1 MKKVLVTASILL
13 MATLPASTS
22 AQSILAKP
30 IQYGQGIAQNKV
42 KAAPGTI
49 GQITNFVHDKTGKF
63 ITVKGHGLAT
73 TDQSEIILSITKSTK
88 ITDSK
93 GKKVSLK
100 KIIDEKKTVK
110 AFYDPKIT
118 KSLPARGK
126 ALKLVVQDQNFT
138 GINGTVSEV
147 KKSGIVVEGTDIY
160 TSNKDTIVLHFA
172 DKAQILDQNG
182 KAIKVSAIQP
192 GMTVK
197 AFYGPAV
204 TMSIPA
210 QSTTDYVVVN
220 LATEEEVQKEAV
232 GTNGIIT
239 NVANNKF
246 TVIGDPM
253 KKGGVNHVILSVDEN
268 TQIVNQSGNVLTL
281 EALKADVRVD
291 AYYGEIMT
299 MIYPA
304 QTNADKIVVKEIEYN
319 KVEGTIVESNR
330 TTKGQVYVNVGSD
343 QSTDNDVI
351 LNILKD
357 TKVIPMLGGETELK
371 PGMKISAYHSPLMT
385 KSLPGITNAEIV
397 IVTFDNKVLS
407 PK

>member
-30 IQYGQGIAQNKV
+30 IQYGHVMAQNNV

-49 GQITNFVHDKTGKF
+49 GQITNFVHDKTGEF
-63 ITVKGHGLAT
+63 ITVTGHGLAT

-88 ITDSK
+88 ITDPK

-110 AFYDPKIT
+110 AFYNPKIT

-147 KKSGIVVEGTDIY
+147 KESGIVVDGTDIY
-160 TSNKDTIVLHFA
+160 TSNKNTIVLHFA

-204 TMSIPA
+204 TMSISA

-220 LATEEEVQKEAV
+220 LATEKEVQKEAI

-253 KKGGVNHVILSVDEN
+253 KKGGVNYVILSVDEN
-268 TQIVNQSGNVLTL
+268 TQIVNQAGNVLRL
-281 EALKADVRVD
+281 AALKTDVRVD
-291 AYYGEIMT
+291 TYYGEMMT
-299 MIYPA
+299 MVYPA
-304 QTNADKIVVKEIEYN
+304 QTHADKIVVKEMEYN
-319 KVEGTIVESNR
+319 KVEGTIVASNS

-343 QSTDNDVI
+343 QSTDNYVI

-371 PGMKISAYHSPLMT
+371 PGMKISAYHSPLMA
-385 KSLPGITNAEIV
+385 KSLPSITNAEIV
-397 IVTFDNKVLS
+397 IVTFDDKVLS